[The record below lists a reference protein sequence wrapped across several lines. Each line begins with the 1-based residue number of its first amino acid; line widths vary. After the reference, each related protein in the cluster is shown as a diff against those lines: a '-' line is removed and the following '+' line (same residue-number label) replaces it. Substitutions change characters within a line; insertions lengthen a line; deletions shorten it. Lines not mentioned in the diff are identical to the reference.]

1 MEQAK
6 KRTRR
11 NDDQMLTDTITQLY
25 VKINSKITNIA
36 DEKAVVEEIFDA
48 LKPLR
53 ELEDQYRG
61 LNGK

>member
-1 MEQAK
+1 ME

-11 NDDQMLTDTITQLY
+11 NDDQMLTDAITGLY
-25 VKINSKITNIA
+25 GKIHTKITKIE

-53 ELEDQYRG
+53 ELEDLYRG
-61 LNGK
+61 NDGK

>member
-1 MEQAK
+1 MEQTK

-25 VKINSKITNIA
+25 VKINSKIINIA

-61 LNGK
+61 IK